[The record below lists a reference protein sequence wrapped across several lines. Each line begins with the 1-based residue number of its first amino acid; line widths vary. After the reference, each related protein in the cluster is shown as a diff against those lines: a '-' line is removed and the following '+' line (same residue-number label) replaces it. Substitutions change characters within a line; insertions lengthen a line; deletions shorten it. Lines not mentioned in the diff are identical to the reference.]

1 MSDNI
6 RTVKLSRA
14 KSHIK
19 RAFNKKR
26 PVFIWGPPGVGK
38 SDILAQI
45 AEEGNNLL
53 IDLRMALLDPTDIK
67 GYPYRDEDTNKMMW
81 AAPAELPSEELAS
94 QYETVFLFLDELN
107 SAPPSVQATAYQLIL
122 NRRVGQYVLPD
133 NVVIAAAG
141 NRDTDK
147 GVTYRMPSPLANR
160 FLHLEVEVNHDDW
173 QFGQLIT
180 TSIQMLLVTWLLLN
194 KTFLTLIQKVQ
205 VGVLLL
211 LGLGHSLAKC

>member
-1 MSDNI
+1 MSEV

-19 RAFNKKR
+19 RAFAKKR

-122 NRRVGQYVLPD
+122 NRRVGQYVLPE

-160 FLHLEVEVNHDDW
+160 FLHLEVEVNHEDW
-173 QFGQLIT
+173 QSWAVDNNINPD
-180 TSIQMLLVTWLLLN
+180 V
-194 KTFLTLIQKVQ
+194 
-205 VGVLLL
+205 VGY
-211 LGLGHSLAKC
+211 LAFAKQDLFDFDPKSSSRSFEFTRL